1 MLFTEGVQRGLPGQK
16 EQTMNFT
23 EASAI
28 RHQMDLTQAEG
39 ILAMINESA
48 EIIHSTRPVDPDV
61 YREHVR
67 EADQLWSTLT
77 IHGWTVE
84 DGRLARIAANEI

>member
-1 MLFTEGVQRGLPGQK
+1 MTQMNQR
-16 EQTMNFT
+16 
-23 EASAI
+23 A
-28 RHQMDLTQAEG
+28 AEG

-67 EADQLWSTLT
+67 EAEKLWATLAV
-77 IHGWTVE
+77 HGWTVV
-84 DGRLARIAANEI
+84 DGKVARSY